1 MIVTEDTPNSPT
13 KSDSTTPLLGNA
25 SGSNPPP
32 AYSPPAGPARAGPT
46 PIGTQIPYA
55 PYQPAYTPG
64 QQRRVGEPAGPRFW
78 KAFFVAFGVW
88 LLATALFGSMA
99 DSGSHVDYYEYPIPS
114 DVVTDN
120 CVTTWSEAQNPIG
133 FPYSAS
139 TSFKFP
145 VPSKTLL
152 LLSKGGLSAGHLKIT
167 SSSETTDVRVKVT
180 VKYHKHAVRDT
191 AKSALLSAP
200 MARAAWA
207 FSLYTQ
213 TPQPWRSRSNT
224 DRLSFDVELI
234 LPVGDIYAL
243 STDVSNF
250 SHDVDHLSGVHF
262 DGISLKGSNAHI
274 QAKVLA
280 AGNITLTTSNA
291 AIGLETLL
299 ARSATVR
306 SSNGR
311 ITGTYAVDDS
321 LDIRTSNG
329 HIDVV
334 ASINNGTDS
343 KKTKDITLRTSNSP
357 LDYTID
363 LGPTAGKAGTFR
375 VKTET
380 SNAKL
385 TGRIASAPLNSAIMV
400 NAKSSNDATSL
411 LLPITYEGTFELSTS
426 NAGILVDQLNPKE
439 RDPACGADAECK
451 GRNRSLHMT
460 NISKRSATGSVFW
473 DKENENR
480 GKVVVTTS
488 NNPVTVHV

>member
-1 MIVTEDTPNSPT
+1 MIVTEDTPRSPT

-32 AYSPPAGPARAGPT
+32 AYSPPAGPAHAGPT

-55 PYQPAYTPG
+55 PYQPAYTPA

-88 LLATALFGSMA
+88 LLATALFGSIA
-99 DSGSHVDYYEYPIPS
+99 DSGPHHRVQSHVGYHEYPIPS

-152 LLSKGGLSAGHLKIT
+152 LLSKGGLSDGHLKIT

-180 VKYHKHAVRDT
+180 VKYHKQAVRDT
-191 AKSALLSAP
+191 AKVCIIERSHGESGVGI
-200 MARAAWA
+200 
-207 FSLYTQ
+207 F
-213 TPQPWRSRSNT
+213 TPQPWRSRSST

-262 DGISLKGSNAHI
+262 NDISLKGSNAHI
-274 QAKVLA
+274 QAK
-280 AGNITLTTSNA
+280 
-291 AIGLETLL
+291 TLL

-306 SSNGR
+306 SSNDR

-329 HIDVV
+329 HINVV

-343 KKTKDITLRTSNSP
+343 EKTKDISLRTSNSP

-385 TGRIASAPLNSAIMV
+385 TGRIVSAPLNSAIMV
-400 NAKSSNDATSL
+400 NAKSSNHETSL
-411 LLPITYEGTFELSTS
+411 LLPITYEGIFELWTS
-426 NAGILVDQLNPKE
+426 NAGIHVDQLNPKE

-451 GRNRSLHMT
+451 GRNRSLHTT
-460 NISKRSATGSVFW
+460 NVSKRSAAGSIFW
-473 DKENENR
+473 DKKNANR

-488 NNPVTVHV
+488 NSLVTLHV

>member
-1 MIVTEDTPNSPT
+1 MVMSFPT
-13 KSDSTTPLLGNA
+13 FFVSFWADLVSA
-25 SGSNPPP
+25 F
-32 AYSPPAGPARAGPT
+32 
-46 PIGTQIPYA
+46 
-55 PYQPAYTPG
+55 
-64 QQRRVGEPAGPRFW
+64 GEPACRRFW
-78 KAFFVAFGVW
+78 KAFLVVFGMW
-88 LLATALFGSMA
+88 LLLRALFEPHHRVQSL
-99 DSGSHVDYYEYPIPS
+99 VKYYEYPIPS

-120 CVTTWSEAQNPIG
+120 CVTTWSETQNPIG

-139 TSFKFP
+139 TSFRFP

-180 VKYHKHAVRDT
+180 VKYHKPAARDT
-191 AKSALLSAP
+191 AKVCMIERSHGESGVGI
-200 MARAAWA
+200 
-207 FSLYTQ
+207 FS
-213 TPQPWRSRSNT
+213 PQPCRWRSRSKT
-224 DRLSFDVELI
+224 DRLSFDVELV
-234 LPVGDIYAL
+234 LPVEDIYAL

-262 DGISLKGSNAHI
+262 NDISLKGSNAHI
-274 QAKVLA
+274 QAK
-280 AGNITLTTSNA
+280 
-291 AIGLETLL
+291 TLL

-321 LDIRTSNG
+321 LDIRTSNNY
-329 HIDVV
+329 INVV

-343 KKTKDITLRTSNSP
+343 KKTKGITLRTSNSP

-380 SNAKL
+380 SNAKS

-400 NAKSSNDATSL
+400 NARSSNDATSL
-411 LLPITYEGTFELSTS
+411 LLPITYEGTVELSTS
-426 NAGILVDQLNPKE
+426 SAGILVDQLNPKE

-451 GRNRSLHMT
+451 GRNRSLRMT
-460 NISKRSATGSVFW
+460 NISKRSATGFVFW
-473 DKENENR
+473 DKENANR
-480 GKVVVTTS
+480 GKVVFTTS
-488 NNPVTVHV
+488 NNPVTLHV